1 MPEPFFSNNLGQQL
15 KVLNILFEKDM
26 NNGLKQLG
34 ITLTGTQTAVLMQL
48 ADRHPQQLTQKEV
61 ETTLRLSHPT
71 TRGIVKRLAATGLI
85 STTPA
90 ADDRRQIVLL
100 LTDKGAAFLNENTA
114 RIQSQVTHSEAKLTS
129 QLSTEEKQT
138 LSQLFNKMIVSLEL
152 N

>member
-85 STTPA
+85 DLPTKQGHNKQRQHFA
-90 ADDRRQIVLL
+90 NVRRQQILQR
-100 LTDKGAAFLNENTA
+100 FLN
-114 RIQSQVTHSEAKLTS
+114 VGKHF
-129 QLSTEEKQT
+129 ST
-138 LSQLFNKMIVSLEL
+138 LFNRHDDC
-152 N
+152 